1 MLSTF
6 WRRLEDCRTKGEES
20 KIQDK
25 GYKKPAVS
33 EEVQQLNL
41 KYFNNFFKPVQQKYG
56 IRTVC
61 LLTKF

>member
-6 WRRLEDCRTKGEES
+6 WRRLEDCRAKGEEP

-33 EEVQQLNL
+33 EEV
-41 KYFNNFFKPVQQKYG
+41 
-56 IRTVC
+56 
-61 LLTKF
+61 